1 MEEKPFRFRGC
12 AIQSCKNPSKE
23 PGLQLQPISV
33 FHVAKY
39 VNFGR
44 ICDFERTHSRR
55 RLCFYIYRTFEVAPL
70 LVSCLPCRLLTQHI
84 LRPGNFS
91 THMPILLSRFAILSL
106 GPPLT
111 AKLTARSAHSD
122 VSINVGR
129 VQAYPIGIGVEGPGC
144 TPPKGVNCDLNVEK
158 RAVGVLIMNSQMQ
171 LHFYSVRD
179 SLASSLCQGLI
190 FPIFRTN

>member
-70 LVSCLPCRLLTQHI
+70 LVSCLPCRLVTQHI
-84 LRPGNFS
+84 LRPGIFS

-129 VQAYPIGIGVEGPGC
+129 VQAILQVSAWKVQAAL
-144 TPPKGVNCDLNVEK
+144 PPKG
-158 RAVGVLIMNSQMQ
+158 LI
-171 LHFYSVRD
+171 
-179 SLASSLCQGLI
+179 AI
-190 FPIFRTN
+190 